1 MTGRWQGPGPAG
13 GGERGARPEPAGPEG
28 TRSPG
33 ASPNV
38 EVDPADL
45 VVAVGDQLAAGGRFA
60 GLVATGRAGGTT
72 TLQALVVRAKD
83 VGVVSATLP
92 RGADHFP
99 SLSPSV
105 PAADWYERE
114 IHDLFGVVA
123 DGHPALDPLVLPLPD
138 GSPRPRPGT
147 VEPQGLERLCPD
159 TTPLPAEVA
168 GEGLF
173 TIPYG
178 PVRSGI
184 FETIEYLV
192 ETFGEDIPALRT
204 RVHYKH
210 RGIDRRFGALGVDD
224 AVLLAERVEGTA
236 SVAHATAYCEA
247 VEQLA
252 GVTVPRPG
260 QLLRVAHAELERIVN
275 HLDSMVRHC
284 EGAGQAVANAR
295 LSTHKERL
303 MRLRSRLCGHRFGR
317 GVVVPGGVSGP
328 PAWPVDAVLDD
339 LAQVERALLSDVGAL
354 MVTPSF
360 LDRLRGTGP
369 LPARAVAGHGA
380 VGPVGR
386 ASGLPGDV
394 RADRPT
400 GAYRSLGFEVALA
413 EEGDALARQHVRV
426 TEVRQSFH
434 LLRQALDELGEELPA
449 LRALP
454 GGHGGGHGG
463 VPDGGAGGAPGDA
476 GGWRVPTVPADG
488 LAVGSVEAP
497 QGELLYLVEVA
508 GGRLARVKPR
518 CPSFHNLALFP
529 AAFQGDIF
537 TDFVFIEASFGLSF
551 AGAAG

>member
-1 MTGRWQGPGPAG
+1 MSDAQAHAVGTGDTDPGRSAVPTTSSGPGP
-13 GGERGARPEPAGPEG
+13 
-28 TRSPG
+28 TS
-33 ASPNV
+33 ASAQV
-38 EVDPADL
+38 
-45 VVAVGDQLAAGGRFA
+45 VVAATDLAATVADQVEAGGRFA
-60 GLVATGRAGGTT
+60 GLVATARPDGAT
-72 TLQALVVRAKD
+72 TLQALLVRAKD
-83 VGVVSATLP
+83 VAVISAALP
-92 RGADHFP
+92 PGAEHYP
-99 SLSPSV
+99 SLTPTV

-114 IHDLFGVVA
+114 VHDLFGIVA
-123 DGHPALDPLVLPLPD
+123 DGHPGLDPLVLPLPH
-138 GSPRPRPGT
+138 GTVRPRPGGPGGPGR
-147 VEPQGLERLCPD
+147 VLHPD
-159 TTPLPAEVA
+159 TAPLPAEVA

-178 PVRSGI
+178 PVRSGV

-192 ETFGEDIPALRT
+192 ETFGEDIPSLRT

-210 RGIDRRFGALGVDD
+210 RGIDCRFGALGLDD

-236 SVAHATAYCEA
+236 SVAHAAAFSCA
-247 VEQLA
+247 IEQLA
-252 GVTVPRPG
+252 GVTVPRPA

-303 MRLRSRLCGHRFGR
+303 LQLRSRLCGHRFGR

-328 PAWPVDAVLDD
+328 PSWPVDTTLSD
-339 LAQVERALLSDVGAL
+339 LERLERAVRSDVGAL

-360 LDRLRGTGP
+360 LDRLRKTGP
-369 LPARAVAGHGA
+369 LPPQVVAEHGA

-386 ASGLPGDV
+386 GSGLAADV
-394 RADRPT
+394 RADRP
-400 GAYRSLGFEVALA
+400 ANPYRTLGFEVAVA
-413 EEGDALARQHVRV
+413 RDGDALARKHVRV

-434 LLRQALDELGEELPA
+434 LVRQALDELGEELPA
-449 LRALP
+449 LRARP
-454 GGHGGGHGG
+454 GTSQHAAAGHGPGHEWWTPA
-463 VPDGGAGGAPGDA
+463 VPGD
-476 GGWRVPTVPADG
+476 GI
-488 LAVGSVEAP
+488 AVGAVEAP

-518 CPSFHNLALFP
+518 CASFHNLALFP

-537 TDFVFIEASFGLSF
+537 TDFVFIEASFGLSP